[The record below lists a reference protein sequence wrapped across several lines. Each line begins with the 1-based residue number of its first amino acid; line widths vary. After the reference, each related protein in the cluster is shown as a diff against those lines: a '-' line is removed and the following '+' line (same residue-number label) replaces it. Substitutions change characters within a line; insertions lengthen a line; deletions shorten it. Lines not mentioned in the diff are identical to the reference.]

1 MEPGTRKRPRSSFSD
16 WNNLLKKKFNTTTN
30 NNNNDSNIHDDNT
43 LNVNKDN
50 SSVIILDSDDE
61 NYEFN
66 DIDDD
71 ADENTSGTAV
81 NGHNIYDNDDNE
93 SIVILK
99 ENQLPPNYTESANY
113 NTGNNNFDYDYNDGT
128 RSLDLQ
134 DQDVDDDEQ
143 NMEEEDDGQ
152 YLARLLK
159 NENLNTDRV
168 HNPFENGEVLI
179 DDASN
184 NIGIHV
190 GVKKRRTNSLPQLP
204 LSQISYR
211 RVSELIKIGEIK
223 PNIVLANGNSAPSS
237 SSSNSSA
244 ASSTFNYTNFN
255 SSTTYNHSSTT
266 SPLSPISTN
275 TNKIKVTDDDGYYI
289 AEPGQY
295 FANGRFKIL
304 SILGQG
310 TFGKVIK
317 ALDLNSNETVAIK
330 IIRAIPKYREASKIE
345 LRILTTLKNADPE
358 NLNNCIHL
366 REVLDYENHIC
377 IITDL
382 LDISLYEFLQNNK
395 FKPFPG
401 SQIQAITRQLIRSVA
416 FLHDLKLIHT
426 DLKPENIL
434 LTSSDF
440 AKFKKNKVLKNP
452 LINVI
457 DFGSA
462 IFNDEYHSELV
473 STRHYRAPE
482 IVLGTGWSY
491 PCDLWSLGCILV
503 ELVTGEAL
511 FKTHENLEHLAIME
525 KVLNCKIPN
534 SMIKKI
540 KNKEILNYFKK
551 NNYHYHQYLLNYPN
565 NETQEKSINFVKTIK
580 KLDDLICSKLKIKI
594 HINMNDSLQK
604 NWDKN
609 HSKNKS
615 LNFETFQFWFYFID
629 LVKNLLKFD
638 PNQRISAI
646 DAMNHPWWDFGT
658 IDEATSGLMNN
669 DNNSNNNF
677 GGKMI

>member
-1 MEPGTRKRPRSSFSD
+1 MSLIEPGNRKRPRSSFND
-16 WNNLLKKKFNTTTN
+16 WNNLLKKKFGNQ
-30 NNNNDSNIHDDNT
+30 NDEKVNSND
-43 LNVNKDN
+43 
-50 SSVIILDSDDE
+50 VIILDSDDE

-66 DIDDD
+66 QDNNQDLNDDD
-71 ADENTSGTAV
+71 
-81 NGHNIYDNDDNE
+81 DDNE
-93 SIVILK
+93 SIVVLK
-99 ENQLPPNYTESANY
+99 ENQVLSNFTDNESNY
-113 NTGNNNFDYDYNDGT
+113 NTGNTTFDYDFHDNEDT
-128 RSLDLQ
+128 KSLDLTSDNQHNQ
-134 DQDVDDDEQ
+134 DLE
-143 NMEEEDDGQ
+143 NDGNL
-152 YLARLLK
+152 LARLLRDERLD
-159 NENLNTDRV
+159 NNN
-168 HNPFENGEVLI
+168 NVLI
-179 DDASN
+179 DSQN
-184 NIGIHV
+184 GIHV
-190 GVKKRRTNSLPQLP
+190 GIKKRRTNSLPQLP

-223 PNIVLANGNSAPSS
+223 PNIIPPQSS
-237 SSSNSSA
+237 SSSSSSSSA
-244 ASSTFNYTNFN
+244 SSSSSSSYYYNNYAGNS
-255 SSTTYNHSSTT
+255 SSTTTTT

-275 TNKIKVTDDDGYYI
+275 SKRQKVTDDDGFYI
-289 AEPGQY
+289 AEPGEY

-304 SILGQG
+304 SLLGQG

-317 ALDLNSNETVAIK
+317 ALDLTTNETVAIK

-401 SQIQAITRQLIRSVA
+401 SQIQAITRQLIRSIA

-440 AKFKKNKVLKNP
+440 LKFKKNKILKNP

-482 IVLGTGWSY
+482 IVLGIGWSF

-525 KVLNCKIPN
+525 KVIGEKIPI
-534 SMIKKI
+534 SIIKKI
-540 KNKEILNYFKK
+540 KNKEFLDYFKST
-551 NNYHYHQYLLNYPN
+551 NGSNHYNYLLNYPKKS
-565 NETQEKSINFVKTIK
+565 TQQKSIDFVKSLK
-580 KLDDLICSKLKIKI
+580 RLDLLICSKLKLKI
-594 HINMNDSLQK
+594 SINMNDSFQK

-609 HSKNKS
+609 RLKNKS
-615 LNFETFQFWFYFID
+615 LNFEVFQFWFYFID
-629 LVKNLLKFD
+629 LVKKLLKFD
-638 PNQRISAI
+638 PNQRINAI
-646 DAMNHPWWDFGT
+646 DAMNHPWWDYGT
-658 IDEATSGLMNN
+658 IDEATSSLINQ
-669 DNNSNNNF
+669 
-677 GGKMI
+677 

>member
-43 LNVNKDN
+43 FNVNKDN

-81 NGHNIYDNDDNE
+81 NGHNIYDNEDNE

-168 HNPFENGEVLI
+168 HNPFENGEVSI

>member
-1 MEPGTRKRPRSSFSD
+1 MSLIEPGNRKRPRSSFND
-16 WNNLLKKKFNTTTN
+16 WNNLLEKKFGPQAVPNDEKNNTS
-30 NNNNDSNIHDDNT
+30 D
-43 LNVNKDN
+43 
-50 SSVIILDSDDE
+50 VIILDSDDE

-66 DIDDD
+66 EDINHENKNHLIHRDD
-71 ADENTSGTAV
+71 
-81 NGHNIYDNDDNE
+81 DDNE

-99 ENQLPPNYTESANY
+99 ENQVLPSNFTDNESNY
-113 NTGNNNFDYDYNDGT
+113 NTGNTTFDYDFHDNEDT
-128 RSLDLQ
+128 KSLDLNADHQ
-134 DQDVDDDEQ
+134 HNHDL
-143 NMEEEDDGQ
+143 EEDGNL
-152 YLARLLK
+152 LARLLRDERLD
-159 NENLNTDRV
+159 NNNHHDG
-168 HNPFENGEVLI
+168 NVLV
-179 DDASN
+179 DSQS
-184 NIGIHV
+184 GVHV
-190 GVKKRRTNSLPQLP
+190 GIKKRRTNSLPQLP

-223 PNIVLANGNSAPSS
+223 PNVVLPNGQSAIRSCASSASS
-237 SSSNSSA
+237 SSSATSSNNSSYYYNNYA
-244 ASSTFNYTNFN
+244 GNSSST
-255 SSTTYNHSSTT
+255 TT

-275 TNKIKVTDDDGYYI
+275 SKKQKVTDDDGYYI

-304 SILGQG
+304 SLLGQG

-317 ALDLNSNETVAIK
+317 AQDLTTNETVAIK

-358 NLNNCIHL
+358 NSNNCIHL

-401 SQIQAITRQLIRSVA
+401 SQIQAITRQLIRSIA

-440 AKFKKNKVLKNP
+440 SKFKKNKVLKNP

-482 IVLGTGWSY
+482 IVLGTGWSF

-525 KVLNCKIPN
+525 KVIGEKIPL

-540 KNKEILNYFKK
+540 KNTEFMDYFKEIGYSHKYNLDYPKK
-551 NNYHYHQYLLNYPN
+551 N
-565 NETQEKSINFVKTIK
+565 TQQKSIDFVKSLK
-580 KLDDLICSKLKIKI
+580 RLDVLICSKLKLKI
-594 HINMNDSLQK
+594 SINMNESLQK

-615 LNFETFQFWFYFID
+615 LNFEVFQFWFYFID
-629 LVKNLLKFD
+629 LVKKLLKFD

-646 DAMNHPWWDFGT
+646 EAMNHPWWDYGT
-658 IDEATSGLMNN
+658 IDEATSSLINQ
-669 DNNSNNNF
+669 
-677 GGKMI
+677 

>member
-43 LNVNKDN
+43 FNVNKDN

-71 ADENTSGTAV
+71 ADENTSGIAV

-113 NTGNNNFDYDYNDGT
+113 NTGNNNFDYNYNDGT

-134 DQDVDDDEQ
+134 DQD
-143 NMEEEDDGQ
+143 
-152 YLARLLK
+152 
-159 NENLNTDRV
+159 
-168 HNPFENGEVLI
+168 
-179 DDASN
+179 
-184 NIGIHV
+184 
-190 GVKKRRTNSLPQLP
+190 KRRTNSLPQLP

-211 RVSELIKIGEIK
+211 RVSELIKI
-223 PNIVLANGNSAPSS
+223 
-237 SSSNSSA
+237 
-244 ASSTFNYTNFN
+244 
-255 SSTTYNHSSTT
+255 
-266 SPLSPISTN
+266 
-275 TNKIKVTDDDGYYI
+275 VTDDDGYYI

-669 DNNSNNNF
+669 DNSF

>member
-1 MEPGTRKRPRSSFSD
+1 MSLMEPGTRKRPRSSFSD

-43 LNVNKDN
+43 FNVNKDN

-426 DLKPENIL
+426 DLKPENI
-434 LTSSDF
+434 F
-440 AKFKKNKVLKNP
+440 
-452 LINVI
+452 
-457 DFGSA
+457 A

-565 NETQEKSINFVKTIK
+565 NETQDKSINFVKTIK

>member
-1 MEPGTRKRPRSSFSD
+1 MSLIEPGNRKRPRSSFSD
-16 WNNLLKKKFNTTTN
+16 WNNLLKKKFNTNKN
-30 NNNNDSNIHDDNT
+30 NINESASHDDNSY
-43 LNVNKDN
+43 NGDKEN

-66 DIDDD
+66 ENDDG
-71 ADENTSGTAV
+71 NSGVGAV
-81 NGHNIYDNDDNE
+81 NDDNE

-99 ENQLPPNYTESANY
+99 ENQLPSNFTDDSNY
-113 NTGNNNFDYDYNDGT
+113 NTGNTTFDYYDEGT
-128 RSLDLQ
+128 RSLDLE
-134 DQDVDDDEQ
+134 DREGDHNMVEDE
-143 NMEEEDDGQ
+143 GQ
-152 YLARLLK
+152 LLARLLK
-159 NENLNTDRV
+159 NDLNHGDDDDEVNFEPTV
-168 HNPFENGEVLI
+168 HNPFGNDEVLV
-179 DDASN
+179 DSQD
-184 NIGIHV
+184 GVHV
-190 GVKKRRTNSLPQLP
+190 GLKKRRTNSLPQLP

-223 PNIVLANGNSAPSS
+223 PNVVLANGKSGMSS
-237 SSSNSSA
+237 SASSNSSV
-244 ASSTFNYTNFN
+244 ASSNFNYTNYN
-255 SSTTYNHSSTT
+255 QGHYQSSTTT

-275 TNKIKVTDDDGYYI
+275 NKKVKVTDDDGYYI
-289 AEPGQY
+289 AEAGQY
-295 FANGRFKIL
+295 FANGRFKIEC
-304 SILGQG
+304 ILGQG

-317 ALDLNSNETVAIK
+317 ALDLSSNETVAIK

-382 LDISLYEFLQNNK
+382 LDISLFEFLKSNK

-440 AKFKKNKVLKNP
+440 SKFKKNKVLKNP

-462 IFNDEYHSELV
+462 IFNDEYHSDLV

-482 IVLGTGWSY
+482 IVLGTGWSF

-511 FKTHENLEHLAIME
+511 FGTHENLEHLAIME
-525 KVLNCKIPN
+525 KILNERMPN
-534 SMIKKI
+534 SMIKRI
-540 KNKEILNYFKK
+540 KNEEVMKYFKE
-551 NNYHYHQYLLNYPN
+551 NGYHHHQYILDYPN
-565 NETQEKSINFVKTIK
+565 KHTQEKSSTYVKSLK
-580 KLDDLICSKLKIKI
+580 KLDDLICSKLRLKIN
-594 HINMNDSLQK
+594 INMNESLQK
-604 NWDKN
+604 NWNRN

-615 LNFETFQFWFYFID
+615 LNFEVFQFWYYFID
-629 LVKNLLKFD
+629 LVKKLLKFD

-646 DAMNHPWWDFGT
+646 EAMNHPWWDYGT
-658 IDEATSGLMNN
+658 IDEATSSLM
-669 DNNSNNNF
+669 SNEF
-677 GGKMI
+677 RQI

>member
-1 MEPGTRKRPRSSFSD
+1 MSLIDSRKRPRSSFSD
-16 WNNLLKKKFNTTTN
+16 WNNLIKKKFINEDQN
-30 NNNNDSNIHDDNT
+30 NQDQDLNDLID
-43 LNVNKDN
+43 KDN
-50 SSVIILDSDDE
+50 SSIVILDSDDE

-66 DIDDD
+66 DKSNEG
-71 ADENTSGTAV
+71 DEN
-81 NGHNIYDNDDNE
+81 NNNNNDDNE

-99 ENQLPPNYTESANY
+99 EEQNNYQDPNFQSNFQFGDFNNY
-113 NTGNNNFDYDYNDGT
+113 QGFQQGFQYNDMAIDDD
-128 RSLDLQ
+128 LDL
-134 DQDVDDDEQ
+134 
-143 NMEEEDDGQ
+143 NSTTNEDDGQ
-152 YLARLLK
+152 LLANLLK
-159 NENLNTDRV
+159 NENLNGNNGN
-168 HNPFENGEVLI
+168 HSHQGSLNNPHE
-179 DDASN
+179 
-184 NIGIHV
+184 GIQV

-223 PNIVLANGNSAPSS
+223 PNLILSNNNSEILPINIPSSSNTTGNFSSS
-237 SSSNSSA
+237 SSSNSFQSNNNIHYQ
-244 ASSTFNYTNFN
+244 SSN
-255 SSTTYNHSSTT
+255 TT
-266 SPLSPISTN
+266 SPLSPISKN
-275 TNKIKVTDDDGYYI
+275 SKPKNITDKDGYYI
-289 AEPGQY
+289 VKPGEF

-304 SILGQG
+304 SLLGQG

-317 ALDLNSNETVAIK
+317 AIDFQNNNETVAIK

-382 LDISLYEFLQNNK
+382 LDISLFEFLEQNK

-401 SQIQAITRQLIRSVA
+401 SQIQAIARQLIRSIA

-434 LTSSDF
+434 LTNSDF
-440 AKFKKNKVLKNP
+440 LKFKKNKILKNP

-482 IVLGTGWSY
+482 IVLGIGWSF
-491 PCDLWSLGCILV
+491 PCDLWSLGCILM

-525 KVLNCKIPN
+525 KILDERIPN
-534 SMIKKI
+534 SIIKKI
-540 KNKEILNYFKK
+540 KNQEILKYFKK
-551 NNYHYHQYLLNYPN
+551 TNYSNHQSILNYPN
-565 NETQEKSINFVKTIK
+565 QETLSKSIDFVSNLK
-580 KLDDLICSKLKIKI
+580 KIDDLICSKIKLKIS
-594 HINMNDSLQK
+594 INSKESLKK
-604 NWDKN
+604 NWEKN

-615 LNFETFQFWFYFID
+615 LNYETFQFWFYFID
-629 LVKNLLKFD
+629 LIKNLLKFD

-646 DAMNHPWWDFGT
+646 EAMNHPWWDFGT
-658 IDEATSGLMNN
+658 IDEATSSLL
-669 DNNSNNNF
+669 
-677 GGKMI
+677 

>member
-43 LNVNKDN
+43 FNVNKDN

-128 RSLDLQ
+128 RSIDLQ

-669 DNNSNNNF
+669 DNSF

>member
-128 RSLDLQ
+128 RSIDLQ